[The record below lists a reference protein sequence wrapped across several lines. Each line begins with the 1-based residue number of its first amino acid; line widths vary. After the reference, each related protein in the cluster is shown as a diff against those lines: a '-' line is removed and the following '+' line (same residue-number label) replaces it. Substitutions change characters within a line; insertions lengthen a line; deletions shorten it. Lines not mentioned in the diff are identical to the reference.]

1 MDKFI
6 MKRFGQMVH
15 LRPEVEVEYRKLHVK
30 IWPEIEQAI
39 RESGITNY
47 SIYLKD
53 GIMFAYYEYTGPL
66 DELDQRMEA
75 LSNAPRMQEW
85 WGITKAMQIP
95 LSTRAEGEWWAN
107 MEEVFHQD

>member
-1 MDKFI
+1 MRRIGQTIHLKPE
-6 MKRFGQMVH
+6 MTQEYKR
-15 LRPEVEVEYRKLHVK
+15 LHVK
-30 IWPEIEQAI
+30 ICPEIDHAI

-53 GIMFAYYEYTGPL
+53 GVMFAYFQYTGPD
-66 DELDQRMEA
+66 DEFEARMDKLA
-75 LSNAPRMQEW
+75 KAPRMQEW

-95 LSTRAEGEWWAN
+95 LSARKPGEWWAD